1 MPERIKVAEYQKRPL
16 EEIEFPDGTVWSLR
30 QPLEEDYYR
39 RQDVV
44 DAHMERIKAKGTE
57 LAEKAKAKA
66 AKAEKE
72 SVFYLDGQ
80 APDPDDEAR
89 ALIEEESDEE
99 KLDLKLTLRYMQAS
113 VLALFIV
120 PTQEPEAILKKLPP
134 DLMHYLL
141 ARVDEVLGGEAAKK
155 RVRSETR

>member
-1 MPERIKVAEYQKRPL
+1 MAERIKVAEYQKRPL
-16 EEIEFPDGTVWSLR
+16 EEIEFPDGIVWSLR

-44 DAHMERIKAKGTE
+44 DAHMERIKAKGAE

-66 AKAEKE
+66 AKTEKE

-80 APDPDDEAR
+80 APDPDAEAR
-89 ALIEEESDEE
+89 ALIEEEADEE

-113 VLALFIV
+113 VLAIFIV
-120 PTQEPEAILKKLPP
+120 PTQEPEAILEKLPP

-141 ARVDEVLGGEAAKK
+141 ARVDEVLGGDAAKK
-155 RVRSETR
+155 RVKSETR